1 MLRSVHSPWDAQ
13 DDLRSARSYASC
25 HTRFPSISEFSDS
38 PSVYSHAYFSPDNR
52 DIEPNTSLY
61 RYDPDSSSQRRP
73 SISNSDY
80 LDDHATSSLDLDDED
95 VAGISVHTADTT
107 DDTENDD
114 EDDDASH
121 RISVQGPK
129 IRFHSRAPWETGGED
144 PIDENDSD
152 HSAMSTAFGMKV
164 KSKTAKADLMRHFG
178 KSSSARPSAESIRS
192 QAQSNGSFEII
203 AANHSSSRGALY
215 TLAQESFSTSSLT
228 VPSQQFPAPSLR
240 NRHNFSL
247 PRTTN
252 YPPTIHYDDHTLEE
266 PQSTT
271 SSLREMGHSS
281 QPSSSTQD
289 TPRPCSPA
297 SEVPR
302 DHERSATVSSFHTSQ
317 CRVSH
322 EDFIHPY
329 ANPDLVAS
337 YAPPRPTQLRA
348 AFGHVSRSDSAA
360 TVTDSLSSRSG
371 AFSSTITPDTSAS
384 SIPSR
389 DHTPSTS
396 MRVHGKDIS
405 PPITVLHSNDLNSAQ
420 CDQSTSLPSFHPPPV
435 LEGVPGWNGY
445 SSPSVT
451 LISLQE
457 AQARER
463 TRSATANAMVSS
475 PSRVHESSSR
485 IPFPEPD
492 DSASI
497 ASTETSATG
506 NFKRARARSTSAGAR
521 AKGVLHSVVAASLHS
536 KPERRGSEPDI
547 VNPSGQTLKHKK
559 SGFMR
564 LFNGREREKGRDKGR
579 SPPPPVPPLHGVYT
593 DYPHGG
599 NEDSKSSLPII
610 PPRLS
615 SLGSDTGSR
624 TALNESSDAEQ
635 ELSPTLLS
643 SPSLKRAPPSLYIST
658 GASNHSPLCAEHRP
672 TDSPA
677 QSPQSGGKTTYR
689 PPLGAI
695 DFQTLKLRP
704 MSTTFSSQFADIVA
718 IPEVEHTSDLEL
730 DTPTSTISSVAALS
744 PFTPGSSRPSD
755 DKSSPVEQSLVI
767 KALQEQI
774 IAAKKA
780 SQRQI
785 WELQGQVRDLQA
797 EIEDLRTADEVKE
810 YCEHCG
816 RGGPRKEREASNVG
830 TKKFGVV
837 DRPRGRTGDT
847 ARFVS
852 RN

>member
-1 MLRSVHSPWDAQ
+1 
-13 DDLRSARSYASC
+13 
-25 HTRFPSISEFSDS
+25 
-38 PSVYSHAYFSPDNR
+38 
-52 DIEPNTSLY
+52 
-61 RYDPDSSSQRRP
+61 
-73 SISNSDY
+73 
-80 LDDHATSSLDLDDED
+80 
-95 VAGISVHTADTT
+95 
-107 DDTENDD
+107 
-114 EDDDASH
+114 
-121 RISVQGPK
+121 
-129 IRFHSRAPWETGGED
+129 
-144 PIDENDSD
+144 
-152 HSAMSTAFGMKV
+152 MS
-164 KSKTAKADLMRHFG
+164 
-178 KSSSARPSAESIRS
+178 
-192 QAQSNGSFEII
+192 
-203 AANHSSSRGALY
+203 
-215 TLAQESFSTSSLT
+215 
-228 VPSQQFPAPSLR
+228 
-240 NRHNFSL
+240 
-247 PRTTN
+247 
-252 YPPTIHYDDHTLEE
+252 
-266 PQSTT
+266 
-271 SSLREMGHSS
+271 
-281 QPSSSTQD
+281 
-289 TPRPCSPA
+289 
-297 SEVPR
+297 
-302 DHERSATVSSFHTSQ
+302 
-317 CRVSH
+317 
-322 EDFIHPY
+322 
-329 ANPDLVAS
+329 
-337 YAPPRPTQLRA
+337 PTQLRS

-371 AFSSTITPDTSAS
+371 AFSSTMTPDTSAS
-384 SIPSR
+384 SIPPR
-389 DHTPSTS
+389 DHIPSTG

-405 PPITVLHSNDLNSAQ
+405 PPITVLHSNDLNSVQ
-420 CDQSTSLPSFHPPPV
+420 CDQSTNLPSFHPPPV
-435 LEGVPGWNGY
+435 FEGVSGWNGY
-445 SSPSVT
+445 SSPPVT

-475 PSRVHESSSR
+475 PSRVHETTSCV
-485 IPFPEPD
+485 PFPEPD

-536 KPERRGSEPDI
+536 KPDRRGSEPDV
-547 VNPSGQTLKHKK
+547 VNPSVQTLKHKK

-579 SPPPPVPPLHGVYT
+579 SPPPPVPSLNGVYS

-599 NEDSKSSLPII
+599 NEDRKSSLPII

-615 SLGSDTGSR
+615 SLSSDTGSR
-624 TALNESSDAEQ
+624 TALNNESDAEK
-635 ELSPTLLS
+635 ELSLMLLS

-672 TDSPA
+672 TDPA
-677 QSPQSGGKTTYR
+677 QSPQSGKKTPWR

-767 KALQEQI
+767 KALQEQM

-797 EIEDLRTADEVKE
+797 EIEDLHAADEDKE

-816 RGGPRKEREASNVG
+816 RGGPRKEPEASNAG
-830 TKKFGVV
+830 TKKTGVV

>member
-13 DDLRSARSYASC
+13 DDLRSARSYIPH

-38 PSVYSHAYFSPDNR
+38 PSVYSHAYFSPDSR
-52 DIEPNTSLY
+52 DIEPNTNSY

-73 SISNSDY
+73 SMSNSDY
-80 LDDHATSSLDLDDED
+80 LDDHAASSLDLDDED
-95 VAGISVHTADTT
+95 VAAVSINTADTT

-129 IRFHSRAPWETGGED
+129 IRFHSRAPWETGGD
-144 PIDENDSD
+144 TIDENDSD
-152 HSAMSTAFGMKV
+152 HSAMSTPFGKKV
-164 KSKTAKADLMRHFG
+164 KCKTAKADLMRHFG
-178 KSSSARPSAESIRS
+178 KSSSARPSAESTRS
-192 QAQSNGSFEII
+192 QAQSSGSFEII
-203 AANHSSSRGALY
+203 AGNHSSSRGALY

-228 VPSQQFPAPSLR
+228 VPSQQFPTPSLR

-252 YPPTIHYDDHTLEE
+252 YPPTTHYDDYTPEE
-266 PQSTT
+266 PQSAT
-271 SSLREMGHSS
+271 SSLREMGHIS

-289 TPRPCSPA
+289 TPRSYSPA
-297 SEVPR
+297 SEAPR

-317 CRVSH
+317 SLSH
-322 EDFIHPY
+322 EDFVHPY

-337 YAPPRPTQLRA
+337 YAPPKPVQLRST
-348 AFGHVSRSDSAA
+348 FGHISRSDSAA

-389 DHTPSTS
+389 DHIPSTG
-396 MRVHGKDIS
+396 MRIHGKDIS
-405 PPITVLHSNDLNSAQ
+405 PPIAVLHSNDLNSAQ
-420 CDQSTSLPSFHPPPV
+420 CDQNTNLPPFHPPPV
-435 LEGVPGWNGY
+435 FEGVPGWNGH
-445 SSPSVT
+445 SSPTVT

-475 PSRVHESSSR
+475 PSRIHETTSR
-485 IPFPEPD
+485 IPFSELD

-506 NFKRARARSTSAGAR
+506 NFKRVRARSTSAGAR

-536 KPERRGSEPDI
+536 KPERRGSEPDV
-547 VNPSGQTLKHKK
+547 VNPSGQTLRHKK

-579 SPPPPVPPLHGVYT
+579 SPPPPVPSLHGVYS
-593 DYPHGG
+593 DYPHGS
-599 NEDSKSSLPII
+599 NQDSKSSLPII

-615 SLGSDTGSR
+615 SLGSDAGSR
-624 TALNESSDAEQ
+624 TALNNESSSDAEQ
-635 ELSPTLLS
+635 ELSPKLLS
-643 SPSLKRAPPSLYIST
+643 SPSLKRVPPSLYIST
-658 GASNHSPLCAEHRP
+658 GSSNRSPPCAEHRP
-672 TDSPA
+672 TDPA
-677 QSPQSGGKTTYR
+677 QSGKKTPWH
-689 PPLGAI
+689 PPLGAT
-695 DFQTLKLRP
+695 DFQALKLRP
-704 MSTTFSSQFADIVA
+704 MSTTFSSQFSNIVA
-718 IPEVEHTSDLEL
+718 IPEVEHTSELEL
-730 DTPTSTISSVAALS
+730 DTPTSTISSVTALS
-744 PFTPGSSRPSD
+744 PFTPGPSRPSD

-780 SQRQI
+780 WQRQI

-797 EIEDLRTADEVKE
+797 EIVDLHAADEDKG

-816 RGGPRKEREASNVG
+816 RGGPRKEHEASNAG
-830 TKKFGVV
+830 TKKISVV